1 VLLLTAK
8 DTLADRVHGL
18 RIGAD
23 DCSQATRPPR
33 ASLKRADVPW
43 LVGASITGGMV
54 EQVFGA
60 ETVWAEDPTFWVFFV
75 SKWICQNCV
84 RKNRVL
90 ESFYNP

>member
-8 DTLADRVHGL
+8 DTVADRVHGL

-60 ETVWAEDPTFWVFFV
+60 ETVWAEDPTFWVFSV

-84 RKNRVL
+84 RKNRV
-90 ESFYNP
+90 F